1 VGEDTNKCFCSIP
14 QEKWGQYF
22 SDRIYW
28 FYPTANVLFF
38 THKIPPNW
46 TILFVK
52 IIHTPIL

>member
-28 FYPTANVLFF
+28 FYPTA
-38 THKIPPNW
+38 
-46 TILFVK
+46 
-52 IIHTPIL
+52 